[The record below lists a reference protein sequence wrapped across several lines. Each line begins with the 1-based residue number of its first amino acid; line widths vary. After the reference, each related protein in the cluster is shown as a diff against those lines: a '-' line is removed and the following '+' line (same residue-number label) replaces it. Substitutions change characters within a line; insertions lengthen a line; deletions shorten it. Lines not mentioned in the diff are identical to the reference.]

1 MQERTDCQVQGVFKE
16 RKAGK
21 ETLVHKDFRET
32 LESRAQQG
40 SWDPLESRELLA
52 WLDNLDSRDLQ
63 D

>member
-1 MQERTDCQVQGVFKE
+1 M
-16 RKAGK
+16 
-21 ETLVHKDFRET
+21 LVHKDFRET